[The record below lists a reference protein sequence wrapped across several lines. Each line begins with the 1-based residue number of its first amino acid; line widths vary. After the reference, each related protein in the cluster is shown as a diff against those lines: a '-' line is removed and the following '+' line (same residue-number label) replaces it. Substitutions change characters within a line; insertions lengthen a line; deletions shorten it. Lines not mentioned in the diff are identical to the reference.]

1 MTYNL
6 HPIVVH
12 FPIALLFL
20 YSLIKIIPVSKWFPQ
35 VSWKQLER
43 LLLLA
48 GVLGAVVASYTG
60 EIAEVLTRPDYQLV
74 EMHSWFA
81 AIATWLYSLL
91 LLGELLFLLKPLI
104 TRKPNFIAVTRVL
117 DLLQIILTHRT
128 LSLIMA
134 FLGLVALSVT
144 GLLGGVMV
152 YGLSADPL
160 AGIVLKLLGLAI

>member
-20 YSLIKIIPVSKWFPQ
+20 YSLIKIIPVSKWFRQ